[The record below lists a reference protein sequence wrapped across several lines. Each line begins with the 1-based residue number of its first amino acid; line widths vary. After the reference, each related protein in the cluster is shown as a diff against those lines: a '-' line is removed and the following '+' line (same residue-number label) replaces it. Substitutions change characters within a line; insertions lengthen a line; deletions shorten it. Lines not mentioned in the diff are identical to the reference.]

1 MKIIITGACGFIG
14 FHLSKKLLEQNHSIL
29 GIDSLNDYY
38 DLSLKEKRLTKL
50 RESKKFKFFKFSLN
64 DVKEIEEIFKNF
76 RPNIVINLAAQAGV
90 RYSEINP
97 NAYID
102 SNILGFLNILKLS
115 LNYQIDKLI
124 YASSSSV
131 YGDNSK
137 APFKENYL
145 LNPISLYG
153 KTKLSNELIA
163 EEFSKLSPIQF
174 IGLRFFTVYGPYG
187 RPDMAYYK
195 FSQKIQNKEKI
206 TLYNKGNMSRD
217 MTYVD
222 DIINGIVLSID
233 KKIFETR
240 HEIFNLGNTHP
251 ISTIELIK
259 IIERRYKRKALISHK
274 SSENEVF
281 ITHADIT
288 KSQKVLG
295 YKPLT
300 NIIDGMYNFFEWL
313 DQM

>member
-14 FHLSKKLLEQNHSIL
+14 FHLSKKLLKQNHSIL
-29 GIDSLNDYY
+29 GIDNLNDYY
-38 DLSLKEKRLTKL
+38 DVSLKENRLTKL

-64 DVKEIEEIFKNF
+64 NVREIEEIFKNF
-76 RPNIVINLAAQAGV
+76 KPNIVINLAAQAGV

-102 SNILGFLNILKLS
+102 SNVLGFLNILKLS
-115 LNYQIDKLI
+115 LNYQIDKFI

-131 YGDNSK
+131 YGENSK
-137 APFKENYL
+137 APFKENHL

-195 FSQKIQNKEKI
+195 FSQKIQRQEKI
-206 TLYNKGNMSRD
+206 TLFNKGNMSRD
-217 MTYVD
+217 MTYID
-222 DIINGIVLSID
+222 DIVNGIVLSID
-233 KKIFETR
+233 NKNFETR
-240 HEIFNLGNTHP
+240 HEIFNLGNTQP
-251 ISTIELIK
+251 ISTSDLIK
-259 IIERRYKRKALISHK
+259 IIERRYKRKALISNK

-288 KSQKVLG
+288 KSQRVLG
-295 YKPLT
+295 YKPVT

>member
-1 MKIIITGACGFIG
+1 VKIIITGACGFIG

>member
-195 FSQKIQNKEKI
+195 FSQKIQNKEMI

-295 YKPLT
+295 YKPVT
-300 NIIDGMYNFFEWL
+300 NIVDGMYNFFEWL

>member
-14 FHLSKKLLEQNHSIL
+14 FHLSKKLLKQNHSIL
-29 GIDSLNDYY
+29 GIDNLNDYY
-38 DLSLKEKRLTKL
+38 DVSLKENRLTKL
-50 RESKKFKFFKFSLN
+50 RESKKFKFFGFSLN
-64 DVKEIEEIFKNF
+64 NVMEIEEIFKNF
-76 RPNIVINLAAQAGV
+76 KPNIVINLAAQAGV

-102 SNILGFLNILKLS
+102 SNVLGFLNILKLS

-131 YGDNSK
+131 YGENSK
-137 APFKENYL
+137 APFKENHI

-195 FSQKIQNKEKI
+195 FSQKIQRQEKI
-206 TLYNKGNMSRD
+206 TLFNKGNMSRD
-217 MTYVD
+217 MTYID
-222 DIINGIVLSID
+222 DIVNGIVLSID
-233 KKIFETR
+233 NKNFETR
-240 HEIFNLGNTHP
+240 HEIFNLGNTQP
-251 ISTIELIK
+251 ISTSDLIK
-259 IIERRYKRKALISHK
+259 IIERRYKRKALISDK

-288 KSQKVLG
+288 KSQRVLG
-295 YKPLT
+295 YKPVT